1 MKFTR
6 LLTYCYGDAF
16 RFNSSVCRALA
27 EGKGGRL
34 SCPGLFMRAIVAA
47 FG

>member
-6 LLTYCYGDAF
+6 LLTYFLWGCIPLQFVGLQGIGRRKRWY
-16 RFNSSVCRALA
+16 AL
-27 EGKGGRL
+27 L
-34 SCPGLFMRAIVAA
+34 HTTFMRAIVAA